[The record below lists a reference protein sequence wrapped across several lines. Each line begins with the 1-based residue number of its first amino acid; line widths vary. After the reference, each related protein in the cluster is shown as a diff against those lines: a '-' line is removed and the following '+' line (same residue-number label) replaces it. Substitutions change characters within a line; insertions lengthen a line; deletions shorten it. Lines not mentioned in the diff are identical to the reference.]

1 MQGRNYDI
9 EADLEQPLNE
19 ADRSERAFRSQP
31 PETGARTRGR
41 SEREENAMPTMRH
54 AAIAAL
60 LMASGGCA
68 EDGPPPA
75 SLSPPAAA
83 AVTTVL
89 RASTTVTGQPLAAP
103 PSPWEVLVMTTDL
116 PPGGLLPMHKH
127 PWPRFAFVQ
136 SGRLEV
142 RYEQSGL
149 VRTFGPGEAVVE
161 AIDQWHE
168 GRVVGAEPVRLIV
181 LDQLP
186 PGATNVV
193 RR

>member
-1 MQGRNYDI
+1 
-9 EADLEQPLNE
+9 
-19 ADRSERAFRSQP
+19 
-31 PETGARTRGR
+31 
-41 SEREENAMPTMRH
+41 MPTLRH
-54 AAIAAL
+54 AAIVAL
-60 LMASGGCA
+60 LVASGGCA
-68 EDGPPPA
+68 EEAKLPA
-75 SLSPPAAA
+75 SPTAPPAAA
-83 AVTTVL
+83 VVTTVL

-103 PSPWEVLVMTTDL
+103 PSPWETLIMTTDL

-127 PWPRFAFVQ
+127 PWPRYAFVER
-136 SGRLEV
+136 GRLEV

-149 VRTFGPGEAVVE
+149 VRTFGPGEAVIE
-161 AIDQWHE
+161 ANDQWHE

>member
-1 MQGRNYDI
+1 MLTLR
-9 EADLEQPLNE
+9 
-19 ADRSERAFRSQP
+19 
-31 PETGARTRGR
+31 RT
-41 SEREENAMPTMRH
+41 
-54 AAIAAL
+54 AIAVL
-60 LMASGGCA
+60 LMSSAGCA
-68 EDGPPPA
+68 EDPPLPA
-75 SLSPPAAA
+75 STAASPAAA
-83 AVTTVL
+83 VVTPVL

-149 VRTFGPGEAVVE
+149 VRTFGPGEAVIE
-161 AIDQWHE
+161 AVDQWHE